1 MYISYVCLYLI
12 MSLCLLIFDYVC
24 YEGGKAGSF
33 SNNLWKVYQDC
44 CMRVLMEFK
53 MELQNPSKFG
63 TSRCYICYEIA
74 SVCLYLVVFVIKLLI
89 FSYICLCLF

>member
-53 MELQNPSKFG
+53 IIFG
-63 TSRCYICYEIA
+63 CVCYEIA
-74 SVCLYLVVFVIKLLI
+74 YVCLYLVVFVLKWLV
-89 FSYICLCLF
+89 FAYIW